1 THPSLLRL
9 SPNAPLAT
17 GQQRCDAPNAEWPG
31 FAHGNVKFLHGPTTA
46 SIVAITKSS
55 SAGFCSIA
63 TLKGQVLKANGPP
76 SVVLSGSPTCGVRPC
91 NGGPSLEPTSPT
103 SPPTFSK
110 RTGQKR
116 LSRLVPS
123 VDVSALSA
131 VYTFAQK
138 PHIMESELVAAFS
151 LVKAG
156 AKDALG
162 MRDDA

>member
-1 THPSLLRL
+1 
-9 SPNAPLAT
+9 
-17 GQQRCDAPNAEWPG
+17 
-31 FAHGNVKFLHGPTTA
+31 
-46 SIVAITKSS
+46 
-55 SAGFCSIA
+55 
-63 TLKGQVLKANGPP
+63 
-76 SVVLSGSPTCGVRPC
+76 
-91 NGGPSLEPTSPT
+91 LEPTSPT

-151 LVKAG
+151 VGVTLAG
-156 AKDALG
+156 VQRSCCNSFPHSLL
-162 MRDDA
+162 RPSS